1 MKSFQQYLEE
11 MYISPKRGAKYG
23 QVIFLVG
30 GAGSGKSTATRKFI
44 NTTNYKI
51 LNPDDLKKLM
61 VRAGKKGIKPFKSM
75 ANVDPYSPKGAGEVH
90 QFMRDTKIGSK
101 RARTM
106 NKGLKGRRYLPNL
119 LFDRTF
125 SFAGEFKNISQNL
138 IHVGY
143 NPDDIHVVFIMTD
156 VEMAIKRNATR
167 KRSLKPEVIT
177 RTNLG
182 ARKEFMNL
190 FFKRAK
196 GAVANGDYYMIM
208 NRGESI
214 IQVKKA
220 GQTIDRSGTVAKKVA
235 NLLGKRQ

>member
-61 VRAGKKGIKPFKSM
+61 IRAGKKGIEPFKSV
-75 ANVDPYSPKGAGEVH
+75 ADVDPYSPEGAGKVH
-90 QFMRDTKIGSK
+90 KFMRDTKIGSK

-106 NKGLKGRRYLPNL
+106 TKGFKGRKNLPNL

-138 IHVGY
+138 ISVGY
-143 NPDDIHVVFIMTD
+143 KPDDIHVVFIMTD
-156 VEMAIKRNATR
+156 VEMAVKRNATR
-167 KRSLKPEVIT
+167 KRSLKPEVI
-177 RTNLG
+177 RGTNLG

-196 GAVANGDYYMIM
+196 GAVANGDYYIII

-220 GQTIDRSGTVAKKVA
+220 GQTIDRSDAVAKKVA